1 MYLSL
6 NGIMKAGRYRNGPG
20 AKHPADVEMFAR
32 CGWVGFFP
40 TKKSRHP
47 IWVSGSLAY
56 TTLLD
61 TMQRYFPERCI
72 RFINHNCCLTD
83 VEHSHEAI
91 IDPEEWERVQLEL
104 ARRKNSPRRTHC
116 NSPFAGKLI
125 CGDCGEIFGSKVW
138 HSTSKYRRTIW
149 QCNAKFKGEEKCR
162 TPHLYEDDL
171 KQHFITAL
179 SMLITNRDVLLDDL
193 RTIRAQWLD
202 FHAIEKECEDLLQEM
217 DVVSGMIKAV
227 VNENASMEMSQ
238 AAYTDRY
245 NTLVDRFE
253 KSQSR
258 YDELQ
263 NLKERRQI
271 QADEI
276 SGCLFALYELDLLE
290 LEFND
295 ALRNTVIRH
304 VVVYTDEHLIFHF
317 KTGHEISVKI

>member
-1 MYLSL
+1 
-6 NGIMKAGRYRNGPG
+6 MKVNEGEVPQY
-20 AKHPADVEMFAR
+20 
-32 CGWVGFFP
+32 
-40 TKKSRHP
+40 
-47 IWVSGSLAY
+47 Y
-56 TTLLD
+56 
-61 TMQRYFPERCI
+61 
-72 RFINHNCCLTD
+72 

-91 IDPEEWERVQLEL
+91 IPPEEWDRVQLEL

-162 TPHLYEDDL
+162 TPHLYEDEL

-179 SMLITNRDVLLDDL
+179 SMLITKRDVLLDDL
-193 RTIRAQWLD
+193 RTIRSQWLD

-217 DVVSGMIKAV
+217 DVVSGMIKAL
-227 VNENASMEMSQ
+227 VNENASCEIPQ
-238 AAYTDRY
+238 AAYTERY
-245 NTLVDRFE
+245 NALVNRFE

-263 NLKERRQI
+263 RLKERRQI

-295 ALRNTVIRH
+295 ALWNTVIRQ
-304 VVVYTDEHLIFHF
+304 VVVYNDGQLVFHF